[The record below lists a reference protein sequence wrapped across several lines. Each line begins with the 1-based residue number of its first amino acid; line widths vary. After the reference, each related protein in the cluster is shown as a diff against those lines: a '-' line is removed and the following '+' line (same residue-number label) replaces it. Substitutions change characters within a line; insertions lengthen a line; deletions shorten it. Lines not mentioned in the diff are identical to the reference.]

1 MIVFIL
7 AYIVFLILIGVLS
20 KKFIASEKDYLLAGN
35 SLPLSL
41 SVFTLFATWFGS
53 ETILGATE
61 EVLKGGF
68 INIIEE
74 PFGAALCLI
83 LAGLFVAKPLYRM
96 NLLTFG
102 DFFRVKYNKNIEF
115 IASFMLIISYFGWI
129 AAQFVAFGTIFKI
142 ISGLDIKISIFLG
155 FIVSL
160 IMTIFGGM
168 WAIALTDFIQT
179 LVILISIFATFVDVL
194 ISAGGLSVF
203 KEIPTSYFNILPK
216 MDYLSLISYF
226 VAWITIGLG
235 SIPGQDLF
243 QRFMSSKSEDIAYK
257 SAIISGFMYLTVALI
272 PILTVTIIYFHFH
285 FKTENTLLN
294 FIYLNANPVIKYLF
308 FAGLLS
314 AIIST
319 ATAAILA
326 PSALLSENILKYTF
340 RRISDKSLLILTK
353 FSVLFVAFISLML
366 AYTGESIYNLVAS
379 SSVIT
384 LVSLF
389 APFMFG
395 LYWKKSNE
403 VGALVSIISG
413 FGVWFILNFI
423 FKQEVLSVFFGF
435 ITNIFTMVV
444 FSLFSKKT

>member
-1 MIVFIL
+1 MIVFISVYLIVLIFIGIL
-7 AYIVFLILIGVLS
+7 A
-20 KKFIASEKDYLLAGN
+20 KKFIASERDYLLAGN

-41 SVFTLFATWFGS
+41 SIFTLFATWFGS

-68 INIIEE
+68 IHIIEE

-83 LAGLFVAKPLYRM
+83 FAGLFIVRPLYRM

-102 DFFRVKYNKNIEF
+102 DFFKVRYSKNVELIS
-115 IASFMLIISYFGWI
+115 SFMLVISYFGWI
-129 AAQFVAFGTIFKI
+129 AAQFVAFGTVFKI
-142 ISGLDIKISIFLG
+142 ISELDLKISIFLG
-155 FIVSL
+155 FVICL
-160 IMTIFGGM
+160 IMTFFSGM
-168 WAIALTDFIQT
+168 WGVALTDFIQT
-179 LVILISIFATFVDVL
+179 LVILISILAISLDIL
-194 ISAGGLSVF
+194 ILAGGFSAF
-203 KEIPTSYFNILPK
+203 EKIPHSYFDILPQP
-216 MDYLSLISYF
+216 DYLSLISYF

-243 QRFMSSKSEDIAYK
+243 QRFMSSKSEEVAYK

-272 PILTVTIIYFHFH
+272 PILTVSIIYFNFN
-285 FKTENTLLN
+285 FKTESTLLD
-294 FIYLNANPVIKYLF
+294 FIYLNSDPIIKYLF

-326 PSALLSENILKYTF
+326 PSAILSENILKYTF
-340 RRISDKSLLILTK
+340 KNISDKSLLILTK
-353 FSVLFVAFISLML
+353 TSVVFIAFISLL
-366 AYTGESIYNLVAS
+366 LSYTGESIYNLVAS
-379 SSVIT
+379 SSIIT

-389 APFMFG
+389 APFIFG

-403 VGALVSIISG
+403 IGALVSIFSG
-413 FGVWFILNFI
+413 FSVWFILNFI
-423 FKQEVLSVFFGF
+423 FNQEVLSIFFGF
-435 ITNIFTMVV
+435 ITNIFTMVA